1 MFSCSSVKVK
11 WLLFSLPL
19 ARQELR
25 VANIE
30 NKHSK
35 RVSVRGK
42 ENNDICEDEELEG
55 GGEWEQEE
63 DEVFWER
70 EGEGESFWEE
80 NFCEDDFGGELVF
93 SEFCVKDSLS
103 KDSWEERN
111 F

>member
-11 WLLFSLPL
+11 GLLFSLLL

-30 NKHSK
+30 NKHNK

-63 DEVFWER
+63 DEVFWEK
-70 EGEGESFWEE
+70 ESFWEE
-80 NFCEDDFGGELVF
+80 NFCEDDLGRELVF